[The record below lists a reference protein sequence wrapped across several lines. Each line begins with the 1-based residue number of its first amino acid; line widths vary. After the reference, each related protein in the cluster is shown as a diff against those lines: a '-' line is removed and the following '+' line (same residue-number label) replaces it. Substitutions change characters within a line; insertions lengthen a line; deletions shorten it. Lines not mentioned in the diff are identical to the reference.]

1 MQHPE
6 GREGEAAVMT
16 MKDIMPYLHNPDRV
30 QVIKD
35 GEVIF
40 TGYKAS
46 LEMQQ
51 LTSKLMDMEVESFR
65 TIPEIKHKKWKELGL
80 MKPLMPE
87 ETPEY
92 SFSDLQLTLYY
103 TIGLK
108 SANRDRI
115 EELRREIAEHEK
127 QCDRCPE
134 RGLVEACECCDVYG
148 CIRDFE
154 RELENLEE

>member
-6 GREGEAAVMT
+6 GREGEATVMT
-16 MKDIMPYLHNPDRV
+16 MKDIMPYLQNPDRM
-30 QVIKD
+30 QVFKD
-35 GEVIF
+35 GEEIF

-51 LTSKLMDMEVESFR
+51 MTSKLMDMEVESFR
-65 TIPEIKHKKWKELGL
+65 AIPEIKHKKWNELGL

-115 EELRREIAEHEK
+115 EELYREIAEHEK

-148 CIRDFE
+148 NIRSFQQE
-154 RELENLEE
+154 LMELEE